1 MNARELEDRVFELI
15 EREATDPIGVLRT
28 VASVP
33 GGWGYFQRMKD
44 AVELARHL
52 PVQSPPPHLDA
63 RILDAS
69 SRVR

>member
-1 MNARELEDRVFELI
+1 
-15 EREATDPIGVLRT
+15 
-28 VASVP
+28 
-33 GGWGYFQRMKD
+33 MKD